1 MSKEA
6 LEVYKGISQAMGYA
20 YDGAIDE
27 DGKPIEIG
35 LKRDEKDMMLQSR
48 DGCMDGFGVKMY
60 GNKLI
65 FNYQSEAPMPEVHRK
80 GPSAF
85 ENEVEVR
92 FGNIVKFLKDRYKKA
107 TGKSLSLNPDGDAD
121 ILLQYM
127 NRKRSWVQAKKC
139 YTIGGLG
146 SGVVEPE
153 RKPFDPIKD
162 FLQTHKYGK

>member
-6 LEVYKGISQAMGYA
+6 LEIFRGISQAMGYA

-35 LKRDEKDMMLQSR
+35 LRRDDKNPMLQSR
-48 DGCMDGFGVKMY
+48 DGDMDGFGVKMV
-60 GNKLI
+60 GDKLI
-65 FNYQSEAPMPEVHRK
+65 VNYHSEAPMPEVHKK

-85 ENEVEVR
+85 EGEVEQR
-92 FGNIVKFLKDRYKKA
+92 FANIAKFLKDRYKKA
-107 TGKSLSLNPDGDAD
+107 TGKTLSLNPDGDAD

-127 NRKRSWVQAKKC
+127 NRKRSWIQATKC

-146 SGVVEPE
+146 DGVVEPE
-153 RKPFDPIKD
+153 RMPVDPIRD
-162 FLQTHKYGK
+162 FLKKHRYGK